1 MTMRWLFFALS
12 ILLTLP
18 GCVDDTFEAGDS
30 FFHLLNDDVAQ
41 RVYHPESVA
50 PTDDGLVMLSA
61 TGQWDPHLAWLDAN
75 GDFRATWTP
84 PSSVIHPAHGFAI
97 INGLPHFVCMD
108 RASLAPIVFAVQ
120 GHGQAVEVARLPG
133 GQYPL
138 FLGTDNSGNPMLVTY
153 NRNARQTVLHL
164 LSPTWAIIKSK
175 GYNNYQEIDEIIY
188 DYLTR
193 TEIYPFFGGQNSKGE
208 YYFNGFVNYSYSFLV
223 LDGNLNQTALY
234 QGTQYKG
241 GVAMAMPNAQ
251 GWLLHRF
258 LNNDMY
264 LNWSAQVGNGV
275 FTAQDLGGE
284 YLFNWRPKT
293 RVCFKPMLIQNRQY
307 TVIGYSGT
315 DGQIHLQFYSPLGIP
330 VVTYDLGSSG
340 VSSIA
345 DMYIDQDNGIVIL
358 GKFMV
363 AGQFTRPGVFK
374 LDANEE
380 RPVDVLEAFVHIGR
394 GDDILE

>member
-1 MTMRWLFFALS
+1 M
-12 ILLTLP
+12 
-18 GCVDDTFEAGDS
+18 DDTFEAGDS

-374 LDANEE
+374 LDADEVVRLLNLPEE
-380 RPVDVLEAFVHIGR
+380 E
-394 GDDILE
+394 